1 MSKTRIKY
9 ICSNCGYESLRWLGK
24 CPECDSWNSFT
35 EEIIE
40 TSKRKISTAKTKV
53 TVTSINEISAT
64 EEDRVKTNIPEFD
77 RVLGGGLMPGSV
89 ILLGGD
95 PGIGKSTLAMQAA
108 ANVREKVLYVTG
120 EESEKQIKLRSSR
133 LKLKSEN
140 SSEPSLDGFFVFAET
155 DLAHIIA
162 AINNVE
168 PAVVVIDSIQTMY
181 RSELE
186 NSPGTI
192 TQIRECTSLLMEEAK
207 KKHYSVIIIGHVTK
221 EGMIAGP
228 KILEHIVDT
237 VVQFEG
243 ETNHTF
249 RILRSLKNRFGST
262 NEIGIFEM
270 REDGLKEVKNPS
282 ELFLSERDRKIPG
295 SVVTST
301 MEGTRPI
308 LIEVQALVTPSNY
321 GYPQRVATGFDQR
334 RLSILLAVLEKRAN
348 QRVSANNIFI
358 NMAGGVRISE
368 PAVDLAVCVSIVSSL
383 LDKNVDNQT
392 IVIGEVGLGGEIR
405 SVGNIEKRIQEAEKL
420 GFTKAVIPSNNVKG
434 FKGNGKIKLIPV
446 ENLSDAVSLLLKPS
460 A

>member
-1 MSKTRIKY
+1 MSKTKIKY

-24 CPECDSWNSFT
+24 CPECESWNSFT
-35 EEIIE
+35 EEILE
-40 TSKRKISTAKTKV
+40 TSKRKISTAKTNV
-53 TVTSINEISAT
+53 TVTSIGEISAT
-64 EEDRVKTNIPEFD
+64 EDDRIKTNIAEFD

-108 ANVREKVLYVTG
+108 ANVKAKVLYVTG

-133 LKLKSEN
+133 LNLKSG
-140 SSEPSLDGFFVFAET
+140 DFFVFAET

-162 AINNVE
+162 AINKVE

-181 RSELE
+181 RAELE

-192 TQIRECTSLLMEEAK
+192 TQIRECTSLLMEAAK
-207 KKHYSVIIIGHVTK
+207 KKHFCVIIIGHVTK

-237 VVQFEG
+237 VIQFEG

-270 REDGLKEVKNPS
+270 RGNGLQEVINPS
-282 ELFLSERDRKIPG
+282 ELFLSERDKKIPG
-295 SVVTST
+295 SVITST

-308 LIEVQALVTPSNY
+308 LLEVQALVTPSNF
-321 GYPQRVATGFDQR
+321 GYPQRVTTGFDQR
-334 RLSILLAVLEKRAN
+334 RLSILLAVLEKRAHLP
-348 QRVSANNIFI
+348 VSANNVFI
-358 NMAGGVRISE
+358 NMAGGVKISE
-368 PAVDLAVCVSIVSSL
+368 PAVDLAVCLSIVSSL
-383 LDKNVDNQT
+383 KDKIIDNQT
-392 IVIGEVGLGGEIR
+392 VVIGEIGLGGEVR

-420 GFTKAVIPSNNVKG
+420 GFKNVLIPVNNSKNLQV
-434 FKGNGKIKLIPV
+434 NSKINIIPV
-446 ENLSDAVSLLLKPS
+446 ENLTTVLNQLLAK
-460 A
+460 

>member
-24 CPECDSWNSFT
+24 CPECESWNSFT

-40 TSKRKISTAKTKV
+40 ISKRKISTAKTKV

-64 EEDRVKTNIPEFD
+64 EEDRVKSNIPEFD

-108 ANVREKVLYVTG
+108 ANVKEKVLYVTG

-133 LKLKSEN
+133 LHLKSEN
-140 SSEPSLDGFFVFAET
+140 FFVFAET
-155 DLAHIIA
+155 DLVHIIA

-237 VVQFEG
+237 VIQFEG

-249 RILRSLKNRFGST
+249 RILRSLKNRFGGT

-321 GYPQRVATGFDQR
+321 GYPQRVTTGFDQR
-334 RLSILLAVLEKRAN
+334 RLSILLAVLEKRAS
-348 QRVSANNIFI
+348 QRVSANNIFV

-368 PAVDLAVCVSIVSSL
+368 PAVDLAVCISIVSSL
-383 LDKNVDNQT
+383 LDRNVDNQT
-392 IVIGEVGLGGEIR
+392 VVIGEVGLGGEIR

-420 GFTKAVIPSNNVKG
+420 GFTKVMIPENNAKNTKSSRKIRIESAENIVQAVE
-434 FKGNGKIKLIPV
+434 F
-446 ENLSDAVSLLLKPS
+446 LLK
-460 A
+460 

>member
-1 MSKTRIKY
+1 MSKTKIKY

-40 TSKRKISTAKTKV
+40 SSKRKISTAKTKV

-64 EEDRVKTNIPEFD
+64 EDDRVKTNIAEFD

-108 ANVREKVLYVTG
+108 ANVKEKVLYVTG
-120 EESEKQIKLRSSR
+120 EESEKQIKLRSAR
-133 LKLKSEN
+133 LNLKSEN
-140 SSEPSLDGFFVFAET
+140 FFVFPET

-168 PAVVVIDSIQTMY
+168 PSVVVIDSIQTMY
-181 RSELE
+181 RAELE

-207 KKHYSVIIIGHVTK
+207 KKHYCVIIIGHVTK
-221 EGMIAGP
+221 EGFIAGP

-237 VVQFEG
+237 VIQFEG

-249 RILRSLKNRFGST
+249 RILRSSKNRFGST

-270 REDGLKEVKNPS
+270 SEKGLCEVKNPS

-301 MEGTRPI
+301 IEGTRPI
-308 LIEVQALVTPSNY
+308 LLEVQALVTPSNF
-321 GYPQRVATGFDQR
+321 GYPQRVTTGFDQR

-348 QRVSANNIFI
+348 QRVSANNIFV

-368 PAVDLAVCVSIVSSL
+368 PAVDLAVCTSIVSSL

-392 IVIGEVGLGGEIR
+392 VIIGEVGLGGEVR
-405 SVGNIEKRIQEAEKL
+405 SVSNIKKRIQEAEKL
-420 GFTKAVIPSNNVKG
+420 GFTKAVIPANNAKN
-434 FKGNGKIKLIPV
+434 FKSNGKIKILPI
-446 ENLSDAVSLLLKPS
+446 ENLSEVVNLLLKS
-460 A
+460 S